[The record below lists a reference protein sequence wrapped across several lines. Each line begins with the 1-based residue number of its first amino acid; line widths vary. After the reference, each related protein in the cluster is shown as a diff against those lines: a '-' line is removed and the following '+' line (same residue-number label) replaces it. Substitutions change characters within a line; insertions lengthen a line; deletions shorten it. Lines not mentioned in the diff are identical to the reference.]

1 MQNITLL
8 IEFGQADREDTTVM
22 MTAEDSASQDD
33 DRLPIVDPGTPA
45 SALVKSAGRVLQV
58 LEFFDEVQREARVQ
72 EIAERLSFPQ
82 SSTSV
87 LLKCLVQLGY
97 LDYDAASRSFLPSP
111 RVALL
116 GTWLDKGPVRNGSLI
131 RMMEEL
137 SEKTGEIVIL
147 AARNGIYSQY
157 IHVLQARTSM
167 RFLVPNAS
175 RRLVV
180 WSATGFALL
189 VRESDELIRG
199 LCMRTNAEAPE
210 GQEMVDLKKVRA
222 KIQKTRESGYFF
234 SKGLVTPGAGSIA
247 VPLPSG
253 IDRRD
258 RPLAV
263 AISGLLGDFV
273 RREKQIVGLMKEA
286 VSRYLENADDHPDA

>member
-1 MQNITLL
+1 MIAAGGN
-8 IEFGQADREDTTVM
+8 G
-22 MTAEDSASQDD
+22 SHDD
-33 DRLPIVDPGTPA
+33 DQMPIVDPGTPA

-72 EIAERLSFPQ
+72 EIAERLAFPQ

-97 LDYDAASRSFLPSP
+97 LDYDGSTRSFLPSP

-147 AARNGIYSQY
+147 AARNGIYSHY

-167 RFLVPNAS
+167 RFHVPNAS

-189 VRESDELIRG
+189 VREKDEVVRG
-199 LCMRTNAEAPE
+199 LCLRTNAEAPKDHPTI
-210 GQEMVDLKKVRA
+210 DLKKVRA
-222 KIQKTRESGYFF
+222 NVQKTRESGYFF
-234 SKGLVTPGAGSIA
+234 SKGLVTPGTGSIA
-247 VPLPSG
+247 MPLPQG

-263 AISGLLGDFV
+263 AISGLLNDFV

-286 VSRYLENADDHPDA
+286 ITRYLENATDHPDA